1 MLRAWSRGQLRLRA
15 PSLSVLQL
23 EGAEPAGHL
32 QNADEE
38 VVSAACQLVCEWAQK
53 VLSQPFDSVLDLARF
68 LVKSHYIGT
77 KSMAALTVMAAAP
90 AGKSSAALQD
100 LGEGEGLLS
109 STSRGP
115 EEFSAASFYGG
126 GPHPPSLHVES

>member
-1 MLRAWSRGQLRLRA
+1 MGLGAWSWRPLLS
-15 PSLSVLQL
+15 PPLSVFQL

-32 QNADEE
+32 PNADEE

-77 KSMAALTVMAAAP
+77 KSMAALMVMAAAP
-90 AGKSSAALQD
+90 AGKR
-100 LGEGEGLLS
+100 EGGF
-109 STSRGP
+109 P
-115 EEFSAASFYGG
+115 AS
-126 GPHPPSLHVES
+126 H